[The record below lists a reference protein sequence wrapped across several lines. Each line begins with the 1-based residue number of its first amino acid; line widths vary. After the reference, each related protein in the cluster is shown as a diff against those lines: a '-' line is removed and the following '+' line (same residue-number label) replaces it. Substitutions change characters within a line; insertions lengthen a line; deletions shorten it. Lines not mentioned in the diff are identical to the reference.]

1 MNAGNALVSDIN
13 TKAKSWIYWLVVQRL
28 GRGSD
33 KAEMVVQFH
42 SGQPILME
50 KSMDNCIIEI
60 LFGIAAIGWGGLF
73 ITMLYLTA
81 KFRDATKRFEYY
93 TRNRLED
100 KE

>member
-1 MNAGNALVSDIN
+1 
-13 TKAKSWIYWLVVQRL
+13 
-28 GRGSD
+28 
-33 KAEMVVQFH
+33 
-42 SGQPILME
+42 
-50 KSMDNCIIEI
+50 MDNCIIEI